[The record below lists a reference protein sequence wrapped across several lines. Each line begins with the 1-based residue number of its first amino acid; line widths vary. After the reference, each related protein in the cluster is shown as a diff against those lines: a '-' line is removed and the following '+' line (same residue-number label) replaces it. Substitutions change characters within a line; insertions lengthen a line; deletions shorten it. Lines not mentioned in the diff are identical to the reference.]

1 MKKQLKEML
10 LKGQNFR
17 FKVMLKTGRCWL
29 PWLTSLLFSAGLGM
43 LVRWLS
49 DPDNLNQLV
58 VSQLDRVT
66 PKSSVCSSD
75 LDLTSLASQEGD
87 GSEA

>member
-1 MKKQLKEML
+1 ML
-10 LKGQNFR
+10 NANGGTVLAPP
-17 FKVMLKTGRCWL
+17 V
-29 PWLTSLLFSAGLGM
+29 PPSGLGL

-66 PKSSVCSSD
+66 PKSSAEDLRGSD
-75 LDLTSLASQEGD
+75 PELTSLASQEGD

>member
-1 MKKQLKEML
+1 
-10 LKGQNFR
+10 
-17 FKVMLKTGRCWL
+17 
-29 PWLTSLLFSAGLGM
+29 M

-66 PKSSVCSSD
+66 PKGSACGSD

>member
-1 MKKQLKEML
+1 
-10 LKGQNFR
+10 
-17 FKVMLKTGRCWL
+17 
-29 PWLTSLLFSAGLGM
+29 M

-66 PKSSVCSSD
+66 PKSSVCGSD

-87 GSEA
+87 GSSEA

>member
-1 MKKQLKEML
+1 ML
-10 LKGQNFR
+10 L
-17 FKVMLKTGRCWL
+17 
-29 PWLTSLLFSAGLGM
+29 SGLG
-43 LVRWLS
+43 LIVRWLS

-66 PKSSVCSSD
+66 PKSSVEDLCGSD
-75 LDLTSLASQEGD
+75 LDLTSLASQDCD